1 MYVYENFEEGAKAVF
16 YHLSFENIMPYMM
29 HFFKRLYFS
38 KVVYKAK
45 MNGIIVK
52 EEINSNA
59 EALDGMKVELGFWTN
74 TNQPKYDIDYEYI
87 IATKL

>member
-1 MYVYENFEEGAKAVF
+1 M
-16 YHLSFENIMPYMM
+16 
-29 HFFKRLYFS
+29 

-59 EALDGMKVELGFWTN
+59 EALDGMNVELGFWTN